1 MKNKRK
7 QKKFKATITT
17 ETIEKLQKFELGKPD
32 VSCFHEDSDT
42 DLESKL
48 VKIDERPLKSMNR
61 KDFVIASSNYPE
73 FLLRYK
79 QSGVFEITVE
89 EWN

>member
-1 MKNKRK
+1 
-7 QKKFKATITT
+7 
-17 ETIEKLQKFELGKPD
+17 
-32 VSCFHEDSDT
+32 
-42 DLESKL
+42 
-48 VKIDERPLKSMNR
+48 MNR